1 MMCGRRLLKSSEH
14 DLLHGCWQFQRSSK
28 LLSSPSQDLKIIHGP
43 VAKTEVPICADIFPE
58 RVTSCPFPFHLI
70 S

>member
-1 MMCGRRLLKSSEH
+1 
-14 DLLHGCWQFQRSSK
+14 
-28 LLSSPSQDLKIIHGP
+28 LKIIHGP